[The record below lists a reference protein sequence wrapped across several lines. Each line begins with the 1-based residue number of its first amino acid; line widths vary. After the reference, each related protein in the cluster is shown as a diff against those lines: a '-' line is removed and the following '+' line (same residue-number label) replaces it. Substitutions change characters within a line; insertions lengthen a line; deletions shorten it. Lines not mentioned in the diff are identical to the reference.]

1 MSTMITE
8 SVVRELIDAK
18 NEGTDRFIVS
28 IHIGSSNKISVEID
42 SDSGVTVSDCIE
54 VSKGVDQNL
63 DREIEDYS
71 LDVASPGLT
80 KPLKVFRQYVK
91 NVGRNVKVTTTD
103 DVTLE
108 GELLAA
114 DETEIVVKTTVREKV
129 EGKKG
134 KQTVITDHVIPFEKI
149 KETYIVISFK

>member
-1 MSTMITE
+1 MITE
-8 SVVRELIDAK
+8 SVVRELINAR

-28 IHIGSSNKISVEID
+28 IHIGSGNKISVEID
-42 SDSGVTVSDCIE
+42 ADSGVTVSDCID
-54 VSKGVDQNL
+54 VSRGIEHNL
-63 DREIEDYS
+63 DREVEDFS

-91 NVGRNVKVTTTD
+91 NVGRNVKVSTTD
-103 DVTLE
+103 DQTLE
-108 GELLAA
+108 GELISAV
-114 DETEIVVKTTVREKV
+114 ESEIVVKTTTREKV

-134 KQTVITDHVIPFEKI
+134 KQTVITEHVIPFEKI

>member
-8 SVVRELIDAK
+8 SIVRELIDAK

-28 IHIGSSNKISVEID
+28 INIGSGNKISIEID
-42 SDSGVTVSDCIE
+42 SDSGVTVSDCID

-63 DREIEDYS
+63 DREVEDYS

-91 NVGRNVKVTTTD
+91 NIGRDVKVTTKD

-114 DETEIVVKTTVREKV
+114 DENEIVVKTTVREKV

-134 KQTVITDHVIPFEKI
+134 KQTVITDHVITFEKI